1 LEKSWQIKNTWVL
14 IPSPSYFLLIWRTKY
29 IMNSN
34 PRSVI
39 LSARGNGLALLISY
53 PAMTY
58 FSFFPAKTSLISTP
72 FPTLASQIG
81 RQTQLRSMV
90 IYSMGTR
97 FCQTSSQCGR
107 IGRFLWN
114 KIIMSSAHQI
124 AVNLKITRVFISLFS
139 WIMLLTQY
147 LSRPS

>member
-1 LEKSWQIKNTWVL
+1 MQTSTEEEKSWQIKNTWVL

-81 RQTQLRSMV
+81 RQIQLRSMV
-90 IYSMGTR
+90 IYS
-97 FCQTSSQCGR
+97 
-107 IGRFLWN
+107 
-114 KIIMSSAHQI
+114 IMVQGSAKPSP
-124 AVNLKITRVFISLFS
+124 NLAELEDLYFYGIRLLCLQPIR
-139 WIMLLTQY
+139 LLTT
-147 LSRPS
+147 